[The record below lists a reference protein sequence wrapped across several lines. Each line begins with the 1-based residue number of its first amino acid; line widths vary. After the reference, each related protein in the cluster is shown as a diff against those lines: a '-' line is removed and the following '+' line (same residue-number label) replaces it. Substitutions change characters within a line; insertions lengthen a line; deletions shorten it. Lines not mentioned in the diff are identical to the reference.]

1 MESIKQTNIQI
12 KNKAAAIDKAY
23 EKAIDKITK

>member
-1 MESIKQTNIQI
+1 MESLKQENNQI

-23 EKAIDKITK
+23 EKVIDKITK